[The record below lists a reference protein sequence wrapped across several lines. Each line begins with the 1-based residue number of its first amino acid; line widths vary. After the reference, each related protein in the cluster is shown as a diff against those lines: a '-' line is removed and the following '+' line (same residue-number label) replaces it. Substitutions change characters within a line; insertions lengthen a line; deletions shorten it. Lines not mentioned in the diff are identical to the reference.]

1 MHRSSYF
8 LNSIRQSVRTVEY
21 QSQRA
26 GYAVAGPSRTG
37 NFAARSEVRSTL
49 RPFHSTQLQREGQK
63 DATTTNKAVSTE
75 AEKVLPDTTT
85 TESQTETPKPTRE
98 PLPSSYAPQSSSE
111 FAEQGQKPLPFLSA
125 PLGVSKKPS
134 SKKLTWT
141 EKRERQFDNDLRM
154 ERRKAIVK
162 EATRGYF
169 HDVHAMRSHGGKT
182 WIAPSTLIRQDRALY
197 FPAISGTSLSENKQ
211 KRNTADFLPGKVSI
225 IAILTSQVSEAHV
238 KSFYEQTHSM
248 YQDDPNYQLVQIN
261 LQENVLK
268 AALVSLFQSSLRKQ
282 IPQSLQPTYLFTTQD
297 LTVEKEAIALHNKHV
312 GYVYLVGPD
321 GKIRWAGGGFA
332 EHREQQALVACT
344 GVLLSRMA
352 EGKA

>member
-1 MHRSSYF
+1 MHRAPHL
-8 LNSIRQSVRTVEY
+8 LNSIRQSVRAVEC
-21 QSQRA
+21 QSQRTSIA
-26 GYAVAGPSRTG
+26 IAGPSRYES
-37 NFAARSEVRSTL
+37 FAVRSELRSTL
-49 RPFHSTQLQREGQK
+49 RPFHSSQQQREGQK
-63 DATTTNKAVSTE
+63 DSTVNKATPNES
-75 AEKVLPDTTT
+75 EKVLPETTKET
-85 TESQTETPKPTRE
+85 QTETSKPVRE
-98 PLPSSYAPQSSSE
+98 PLKSSYAPQSSSE

-125 PLGVSKKPS
+125 PLGVSQKPS

-141 EKRERQFDNDLRM
+141 EKRERQFDNNLRM

-182 WIAPSTLIRQDRALY
+182 WIAPSTLIRQDRALF
-197 FPAISGTSLSENKQ
+197 FPAISGTSLSESRQ

-225 IAILTSQVSEAHV
+225 VAILTSQVSEAHV
-238 KSFYEQTHSM
+238 KSFYEQTHLM
-248 YQDDPNYQLVQIN
+248 YRDDPNYQLVQIN

-282 IPQSLQPTYLFTTQD
+282 IPQSLQSTYLFTTQD

-344 GVLLSRMA
+344 GVLLSRIA

>member
-1 MHRSSYF
+1 MHRSSHVF
-8 LNSIRQSVRTVEY
+8 NSLRQSVRTLEW
-21 QSQRA
+21 QSQRSA
-26 GYAVAGPSRTG
+26 CAVAGPSRTA
-37 NFAARSEVRSTL
+37 NLATI
-49 RPFHSTQLQREGQK
+49 PEGT
-63 DATTTNKAVSTE
+63 ATSKTE
-75 AEKVLPDTTT
+75 P
-85 TESQTETPKPTRE
+85 PKPARE
-98 PLPSSYAPQSSSE
+98 PLTSSYAPQSSSE

-125 PLGVSKKPS
+125 PLGVSKQPS

-141 EKRERQFDNDLRM
+141 EKRERQFDNDLRL

-197 FPAISGTSLSENKQ
+197 FPAISGTCLSETKA

-225 IAILTSQVSEAHV
+225 VAILTSQVSEAHV
-238 KSFYEQTHSM
+238 KSFYEQAHSM
-248 YQDDPNYQLVQIN
+248 YRDDPNYQLVQIN

-282 IPQSLQPTYLFTTQD
+282 VPEALQSTYLFTTQD

-312 GYVYLVGPD
+312 GYVYLVGSD
-321 GKIRWAGGGFA
+321 GKIRWAGGGYA
-332 EHREQQALVACT
+332 EHREQQGLVACT